1 MARWAIGDVQG
12 CCDEFEELLRRI
24 HFSSDRDRLWLV
36 GDLVNR
42 GPHSLRTLRLLR
54 SLGDNA
60 LCVLGNHDLHLLAV
74 ALVDAKVRKRD
85 TLSEVLA
92 APDRDALI
100 EWLLHRP
107 LAHYEPHRGDLLVHA
122 GVVPQWSAQLTMQL
136 AQQVEQA
143 LRHGSHELLIHM
155 YGDEP
160 DHWRPDL
167 SGIERLRFV
176 VNVLTRLRFITS
188 QGRIDLK
195 QSGKPE
201 TAQKS
206 EFAHKMLLPW
216 FKAPNRSTTDTRI
229 VFGHWSALGLHRE
242 PGILALDT
250 GCVWGGSLSAANLDD
265 PQSPV
270 ISVASR
276 QPRAIEV

>member
-1 MARWAIGDVQG
+1 VARWAIGDVQG
-12 CCDEFEELLRRI
+12 CCDELEELLGRI
-24 HFSSDRDRLWLV
+24 HFSPDRDRLWLV

-42 GPHSLRTLRLLR
+42 GPQSLRTLRLLR

-60 LCVLGNHDLHLLAV
+60 LCVLGNHDMHLLAV

-85 TLSEVLA
+85 TLGEVLA

-107 LAHYEPHRGDLLVHA
+107 MAHYEPDAGHAGAGGDLLVHA
-122 GVVPQWSAQLTMQL
+122 GVVAQWSAQLTLQL

-143 LRHGSHELLIHM
+143 LRHHTRELLSHM

-160 DHWRPDL
+160 DHWQPSL
-167 SGIERLRFV
+167 SGVERLRFV
-176 VNVLTRLRFITS
+176 VNVLTRLRFITPE
-188 QGRIDLK
+188 GRIDLN
-195 QSGKPE
+195 QSGKPGS
-201 TAQKS
+201 AP
-206 EFAHKMLLPW
+206 KMLLPW
-216 FKAPNRSTTDTRI
+216 FKAPDRATSDTRI

-242 PGILALDT
+242 PGVLGLDT

-265 PQSPV
+265 PASPV

-276 QPRAIEV
+276 QPRSIEA